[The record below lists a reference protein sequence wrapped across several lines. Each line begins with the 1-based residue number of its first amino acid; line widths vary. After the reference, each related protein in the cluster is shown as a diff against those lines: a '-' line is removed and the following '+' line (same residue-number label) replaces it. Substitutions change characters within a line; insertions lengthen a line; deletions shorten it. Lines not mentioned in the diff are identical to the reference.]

1 MNLVFKI
8 KDLIERV
15 DTVANVVLTFFRLSH
30 LIENEILERTF
41 GFLLFS
47 SWGVFECIDL
57 FD

>member
-41 GFLLFS
+41 GFLLFQLIGS
-47 SWGVFECIDL
+47 LNALIF
-57 FD
+57 